1 MSAIQRRSTIS
12 SEHANVHLPYFD
24 LVRLSPHARAPER
37 AYEASIGYDLFANIV
52 TEQGNPTSSILPPR
66 SSKKIGTGFIALAPP
81 GYFITVCSR
90 SGLALH
96 SDPIFVANAPGIV
109 DPDYTG
115 ELCIIVFNG
124 GHTTYYVRHQESIAQ
139 AVLLPRPPSFQLRE
153 VESSRVPLTERGPRG
168 FGSTHR

>member
-1 MSAIQRRSTIS
+1 MSATSRRSVTS
-12 SEHANVHLPYFD
+12 SKAESLRFFD
-24 LVRLSPHARAPER
+24 LVRLSPHAKAPER
-37 AYEASIGYDLFANIV
+37 AYEQSIGYDLFANIV
-52 TEQGNPTSSILPPR
+52 TETGNPSNAIIPPR

-90 SGLALH
+90 SGLALY

-115 ELCIIVFNG
+115 ELCVIIFNG
-124 GHTTYYVRHQESIAQ
+124 GHSTYHVRHKEAIAQ
-139 AVLLPRPPSFQLRE
+139 AVLLPRPITFQLRE
-153 VESSRVPLTERGPRG
+153 VEDSRIPLTERGPRG